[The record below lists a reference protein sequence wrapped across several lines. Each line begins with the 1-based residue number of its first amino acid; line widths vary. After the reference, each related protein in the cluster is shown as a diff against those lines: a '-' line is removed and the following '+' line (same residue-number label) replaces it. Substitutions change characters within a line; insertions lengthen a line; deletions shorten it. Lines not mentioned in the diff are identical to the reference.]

1 MIAPALVQF
10 REAYARHRAGEGR
23 GHSGRDLL
31 ALPYLDHGPLARQW
45 AVRARSFD
53 VFMRDLLRPEAERLD
68 RQLAVLDLGAGNG
81 WLSYRVA
88 REGHMATAI
97 DIRGDAIDG
106 LGAAMPFVARA
117 PNQLDCVIASFDAV
131 PLDAASADVTVFN
144 AALHYATDFA
154 ATVAEAARLTRPG
167 GLIAIL
173 DSPFYR
179 RDRDG
184 EAMVAE
190 KHRQATGRFGD
201 AAATL
206 LGLPFIEYLTR
217 DRLADAS
224 AAAGLAWQR
233 HRVRYPMWYELRPV
247 IALLRSRRP
256 PSRFDIWWARRP

>member
-1 MIAPALVQF
+1 MIDAALVEF
-10 REAYARHRAGEGR
+10 RDAYARHRAGEGR
-23 GHSGRDLL
+23 RHSGRDLL

-53 VFMRDLLRPEAERLD
+53 VFMRDVLRPEASRLG
-68 RQLAVLDLGAGNG
+68 RPLSVLDLGAGNG

-88 REGHMATAI
+88 LEGHMATAI
-97 DIRGDAIDG
+97 DIREDMIDG
-106 LGAAMPFVARA
+106 LGAAAPFVARV
-117 PNQLDCVIASFDAV
+117 PGRLDRLVASFDAV
-131 PLDAASADVTVFN
+131 PLDTATADVTVFN
-144 AALHYATDFA
+144 AALHYSTDLPATI
-154 ATVAEAARLTRPG
+154 AEAARLTQPG

-179 RDRDG
+179 RPRDG

-190 KHRQATGRFGD
+190 KRRRAGKRFGR

-224 AAAGLAWQR
+224 LAAGLAWQR
-233 HRVRYPMWYELRPV
+233 QRVRYPLWYELRPAF
-247 IALLRSRRP
+247 ALLRGRRR
-256 PSRFDIWWARRP
+256 PSRFDVWWARRP